1 MFFALAQ
8 PQVPHQLRE
17 VLKCRIVRVPATMD
31 TITIMIN
38 TIYIHIKIER
48 DMKCQTYSA
57 TLEMLKTISE
67 CWTIR
72 VWSIGGANRMHI
84 REFSPISDWRKGR
97 KEENWAILVFR
108 KTVFRPISV
117 QGKQKM
123 LKLWHFGHWTR
134 KFCYVPGWGDLSHLV
149 FGPI

>member
-17 VLKCRIVRVPATMD
+17 VLKCRIVRVPAMKATMS
-31 TITIMIN
+31 IMIK
-38 TIYIHIKIER
+38 TIHIEIETN
-48 DMKCQTYSA
+48 MKCQTYSV
-57 TLEMLKTISE
+57 TLNMLKTISE

-123 LKLWHFGHWTR
+123 LKL
-134 KFCYVPGWGDLSHLV
+134 
-149 FGPI
+149 